1 MSRQPVE
8 AGNFGIGSGSA
19 AAGFQVMEK
28 RRIQADGS
36 DAHLFFRLR
45 PGAYEGD
52 SHIAFLTDLHRFEG
66 GRHGAAAKAD
76 CARYHAFRGK
86 GRPMGSGEPSSV
98 CERLRRLRKAAG
110 LTQKD
115 WPSERR

>member
-66 GRHGAAAKAD
+66 GRHGAPPRPIARATMRSVERVARWEVASRAASA
-76 CARYHAFRGK
+76 
-86 GRPMGSGEPSSV
+86 SG
-98 CERLRRLRKAAG
+98 
-110 LTQKD
+110 
-115 WPSERR
+115 